1 MESFKDF
8 YRTKEITD
16 IIEENSFYLES
27 ALGSLDYPL
36 TSFMTRLASN
46 IRAQAQSGLAY
57 LSPIVWNSIK
67 SIIDYVASRVT
78 SKDFDSILK
87 QIPDEDR
94 AKDEDV
100 KKAFEVLKKDNSG
113 ISFEEMR
120 MYMSI
125 LNQIIK
131 INVLVKKVDSSAY
144 YNALKSLIENPARF
158 MNLNRPKGSWSDKL
172 RPVANALSNSSPIQ
186 KAADLIAK
194 SVSGKPEEEVVV
206 QALKKTL
213 EEMSDLEIRSIV
225 WADRRFKKGREDVS
239 KTLAP
244 YDIDQSDLSV
254 ELERRPELRSR
265 FRQARRQK
273 SKFRKSK

>member
-87 QIPDEDR
+87 QIPDGDR

-172 RPVANALSNSSPIQ
+172 RPVANALSNSNPIQ

-273 SKFRKSK
+273 SKFRNSK